1 MIKYVQQSLDRVA
14 IRLAT
19 ETVRSGWRRADQTE
33 RAAELLSR
41 PDLLAP
47 EAPAAKLNFQ
57 DKSNFT
63 FESVVR
69 TPWDTPTAKGSL
81 RRAGKDWQK
90 RPAVILI
97 HGWNGE
103 WGYYLAFP
111 FLQRALASRGINA
124 LRFELPFHG
133 FRRPAGAGRIR
144 NLISDDLITM
154 IEGVRQ
160 SLADILSLRL
170 WLLEQGCPSVSLW
183 GYSFGGWLAGLLAAH
198 PHPFK
203 AVILMNAVARMD
215 IAMATLPFAH
225 PVRESIAAAPVN
237 LAAFNLDP
245 LKPTTKDILIIEGLR
260 DLFIPAETLDNLA
273 SKWSGS
279 ELWRMKHS
287 HISICFGALTLNRAV
302 RWLTAR
308 TN

>member
-1 MIKYVQQSLDRVA
+1 VITYLQQSLDRIA
-14 IRLAT
+14 IKLAT
-19 ETVRSGWRRADQTE
+19 QTVRAGWRRKDQTE
-33 RAAELLSR
+33 CAAELLAR
-41 PDLLAP
+41 PDLLTP
-47 EAPAAKLNFQ
+47 EAPAAKLEFKNKRQFI
-57 DKSNFT
+57 

-69 TPWDTPTAKGSL
+69 TPWDSPTAKGSL
-81 RRAGKDWQK
+81 WRAGGEWQK

-103 WGYYLAFP
+103 WGYHLAFP
-111 FLQRALASRGINA
+111 WMQMALAARGINS
-124 LRFELPFHG
+124 LKFELPFHG
-133 FRRPAGAGRIR
+133 FRRPAGAGRIN

-160 SLADILSLRL
+160 SLSDILSLRL
-170 WLLEQGCPSVSLW
+170 WLLEQGCPNVSLW

-198 PHPFK
+198 PQPFK

-225 PVRESIAAAPVN
+225 PVRDSIAAAPVN
-237 LAAFNLDP
+237 LSAFNLDP
-245 LKPTTKDILIIEGLR
+245 LTPTTRNILIMEGLR
-260 DLFIPAETLDNLA
+260 DLFIPPETLDDLA

-287 HISICFGALTLNRAV
+287 HISVCFGALTLNRAV
-302 RWLTAR
+302 RWLAER
-308 TN
+308 AN